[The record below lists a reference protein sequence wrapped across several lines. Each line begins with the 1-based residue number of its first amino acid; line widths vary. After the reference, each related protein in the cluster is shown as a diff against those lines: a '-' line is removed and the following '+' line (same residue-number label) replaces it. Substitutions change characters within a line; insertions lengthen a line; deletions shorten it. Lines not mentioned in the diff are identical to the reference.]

1 MKFNKSFLFA
11 AVMAGSVVLTAC
23 NDKESKPAESQPQ
36 TTQPA
41 PAALAEPA
49 QPQQAPMDPALEQ
62 AAKAFQQVVKVDI
75 TNVNIPEDMKSL
87 GVTYAINNLSDKAI
101 SSLQWLTVYKS
112 DNRPFYVANLP
123 GLQFEKTIA
132 PKATESVTLTTS
144 EEAVLSQIR
153 PYIKPGANIQI
164 DTIGLMVN
172 FADGSHVGLQ
182 PTPAQPAA
190 AQQPTATQQ
199 PAAQP
204 KK

>member
-11 AVMAGSVVLTAC
+11 AVMAGSLVLTAC

-41 PAALAEPA
+41 PTAQAQPA

-62 AAKAFQQVVKVDI
+62 AAKEFQQVVKVDI
-75 TNVNIPEDMKSL
+75 TNVNLPEDMKSL
-87 GVTYAINNLSDKAI
+87 GVTYSISNLSDKAI
-101 SSLQWLTVYKS
+101 SSLQWLTVYKA

-123 GLQFEKTIA
+123 ALQFEKTIA

-153 PYIKPGANIQI
+153 PYVKPGANIQI
-164 DTIGLMVN
+164 NTIGLMVN

-182 PTPAQPAA
+182 PAPAQPAA
-190 AQQPTATQQ
+190 APQ
-199 PAAQP
+199 PATAQP

>member
-11 AVMAGSVVLTAC
+11 AVMAGSLVLTAC

-41 PAALAEPA
+41 PTAQAQPA

-62 AAKAFQQVVKVDI
+62 AAKEFQQVVKVDI
-75 TNVNIPEDMKSL
+75 TNVNLPEDMKSL
-87 GVTYAINNLSDKAI
+87 GVTYSINNLSDKAI
-101 SSLQWLTVYKS
+101 SSLQWLTVYKA

-123 GLQFEKTIA
+123 ALQFEKTIA

-153 PYIKPGANIQI
+153 PYVKPGANIQI
-164 DTIGLMVN
+164 NTIGLMVN

-182 PTPAQPAA
+182 PAPAQPA
-190 AQQPTATQQ
+190 TAPQ
-199 PAAQP
+199 PATAQP